1 MLSKITPNTF
11 HLLIAIILAILTT
24 GFLRLQLLNSP
35 PGSDSGFYTFN
46 AQYVYNA
53 LSNGE
58 TLKELALAL
67 YPMLT
72 SWVYGLDVNQYI
84 LLRLIDG
91 LVAIAASIVLFKV
104 VLKESGN
111 TVFTLILLAPLLVL
125 MNDPILIGSGF
136 KNSIWAAFL
145 PLFSALLIWQNS
157 TKHDKYSFYL
167 IGGLV
172 SLGVLLR
179 EPFLVFFILGS
190 IAILIGYGWRVL
202 LKYLIGSAL
211 LGFTVLGFIMML
223 RGWDVLDLVNSY
235 FRRMDGI
242 NTIGFKFPL
251 ALVKANWFIFT
262 TATISILYLVKSYL
276 SNKKIIKMQRVYFW
290 LAVALLP
297 LVEYYGK
304 LGLAYHFANCLP
316 GLAGLSALGWR
327 YITIQESKKTQLTLM
342 ILISLLSLMI
352 ILPTINKQI
361 VQNNRIFSLS
371 DASQWVK
378 ASDSFRSENMI
389 VRSQLI
395 SVAAK
400 VYGLSKENSTLAV
413 SGYWATLYPLTEL
426 LPPKNNLI
434 SKNYS
439 YNLSDLRGL
448 YLSLNSDQDKL
459 AKIIE
464 DYRPSIIVTS
474 PPSSAKWHGEAHI
487 SNIIKKTNLY
497 EKIAYVP
504 KKFSYEEYLSNE
516 IPFGADPHGSMEA
529 IIYRLKSF
537 K

>member
-1 MLSKITPNTF
+1 MIKKSY
-11 HLLIAIILAILTT
+11 HLIIAVTIAILTT
-24 GFLRLQLLNSP
+24 GFLRLQLF
-35 PGSDSGFYTFN
+35 SGLPEIDGGLYTFLS
-46 AQYVYNA
+46 QYFYYRLIDGEA
-53 LSNGE
+53 LKNM
-58 TLKELALAL
+58 TLHL

-104 VLKESGN
+104 ILKESGS
-111 TVFTLILLAPLLVL
+111 TVFTVILVSTLLII
-125 MNDPILIGSGF
+125 MNDIEIVAYGF

-157 TKHDKYSFYL
+157 TKEDKYSFYL

-172 SLGVLLR
+172 SFGVLLR
-179 EPFLVFFILGS
+179 EPFLVFFILGG

-202 LKYLIGSAL
+202 LKYLIGCAL
-211 LGFTVLGFIMML
+211 VGFTVLGFMLML
-223 RGWDVLDLVNSY
+223 RGWDVLDLVNAY
-235 FRRMDGI
+235 IRRGGSI

-251 ALVKANWFIFT
+251 AIIEANWFIFV
-262 TATISILYLVKSYL
+262 TATISSVYLVKSYL
-276 SNKKIIKMQRVYFW
+276 NNKKIINMQRVYFW
-290 LAVALLP
+290 LAVILIAFLEP
-297 LVEYYGK
+297 YFKIGFP
-304 LGLAYHFANCLP
+304 YHFANCLP

-389 VRSQLI
+389 VRSQYLI
-395 SVAAK
+395 AAAK
-400 VYGLSKENSTLAV
+400 IYELSRENSTLATTGLMSV
-413 SGYWATLYPLTEL
+413 LFPLTGL
-426 LPPKNNLI
+426 MPT
-434 SKNYS
+434 S
-439 YNLSDLRGL
+439 YKTHDL
-448 YLSLNSDQDKL
+448 DKL
-459 AKIIE
+459 FMKLNYDEDKLIKILEQHRPTIILSSQSHGNEKEEAIIIAIE
-464 DYRPSIIVTS
+464 
-474 PPSSAKWHGEAHI
+474 
-487 SNIIKKTNLY
+487 KTNLY
-497 EKIAYVP
+497 HKVGTIVGNKNLIYGW
-504 KKFSYEEYLSNE
+504 KFKQ
-516 IPFGADPHGSMEA
+516 PG
-529 IIYRLKSF
+529 IIYRLKDF

>member
-111 TVFTLILLAPLLVL
+111 TVFTLILASTLLII
-125 MNDPILIGSGF
+125 MNDVEIVMYGF
-136 KNSIWAAFL
+136 RNSIWAAFL

-179 EPFLVFFILGS
+179 EPFLTFFILAG

-389 VRSQLI
+389 VRSQYLI
-395 SVAAK
+395 AAAK
-400 VYGLSKENSTLAV
+400 IYEFSRENSTLATTGMMSV
-413 SGYWATLYPLTEL
+413 LFPLTGL
-426 LPPKNNLI
+426 MPT
-434 SKNYS
+434 S
-439 YNLSDLRGL
+439 YKTHDL
-448 YLSLNSDQDKL
+448 DKL
-459 AKIIE
+459 FIKLNYDEDKLIKMLEQHRPTIIL
-464 DYRPSIIVTS
+464 
-474 PPSSAKWHGEAHI
+474 SSQSHGNEKEKAI
-487 SNIIKKTNLY
+487 PIAIEKTNLY
-497 EKIAYVP
+497 HKIGTIVGNKNLTYGW
-504 KKFSYEEYLSNE
+504 KFKQ
-516 IPFGADPHGSMEA
+516 PG
-529 IIYRLKSF
+529 IIYRLKDF

>member
-1 MLSKITPNTF
+1 MFNKITPNTF

-24 GFLRLQLLNSP
+24 GFLRLQLLNGHPS
-35 PGSDSGFYTFN
+35 SDSGFYTFN
-46 AQYVYNA
+46 AQYVYNV

-72 SWVYGLDVNQYI
+72 SWVYGLDVNQYV

-104 VLKESGN
+104 VLKESSN
-111 TVFTLILLAPLLVL
+111 IVFTLILLAPLLVL

-157 TKHDKYSFYL
+157 TKDDKYAFYL

-235 FRRMDGI
+235 ISRGAIYKPFESSVADFFIFGSSYVI
-242 NTIGFKFPL
+242 KT
-251 ALVKANWFIFT
+251 NWFIFT
-262 TATISILYLVKSYL
+262 TATISILYLVKSYF
-276 SNKKIIKMQRVYFW
+276 SNKKIINMQRVYFW
-290 LAVALLP
+290 LAVILIAFLEP
-297 LVEYYGK
+297 YFK
-304 LGLAYHFANCLP
+304 LGFPYHFANCLP

-327 YITIQESKKTQLTLM
+327 YITIQESKKIQLILM
-342 ILISLLSLMI
+342 ILISILSLMI
-352 ILPTINKQI
+352 ILPTINKKI

-389 VRSQLI
+389 VRSQYLI
-395 SVAAK
+395 AAAK
-400 VYGLSKENSTLAV
+400 IYELSRENSTLATTGLMSV
-413 SGYWATLYPLTEL
+413 LFPLTGL
-426 LPPKNNLI
+426 MP
-434 SKNYS
+434 SS
-439 YNLSDLRGL
+439 YKTHDL
-448 YLSLNSDQDKL
+448 DKL
-459 AKIIE
+459 FMKLNYDEDKLIKILEQHRPTIILSSQSHGNEKEEAIIIAIE
-464 DYRPSIIVTS
+464 
-474 PPSSAKWHGEAHI
+474 
-487 SNIIKKTNLY
+487 KTNLY
-497 EKIAYVP
+497 HKVGTIVGNKNLIYGW
-504 KKFSYEEYLSNE
+504 KFKQ
-516 IPFGADPHGSMEA
+516 PG
-529 IIYRLKSF
+529 IIYRLKDF

>member
-223 RGWDVLDLVNSY
+223 RGWDVLNLVNAYIYGGNIYQPFESLVAEFFIFGSSY
-235 FRRMDGI
+235 VI
-242 NTIGFKFPL
+242 KT
-251 ALVKANWFIFT
+251 NWFIFT

-290 LAVALLP
+290 LAVILIPFLEP
-297 LVEYYGK
+297 YFKIGFP
-304 LGLAYHFANCLP
+304 YHFANCLP

-389 VRSQLI
+389 VRSQYLI
-395 SVAAK
+395 AAAK
-400 VYGLSKENSTLAV
+400 IYEFSRENSTLATTGMMSV
-413 SGYWATLYPLTEL
+413 LFPLTGL
-426 LPPKNNLI
+426 MPT
-434 SKNYS
+434 S
-439 YNLSDLRGL
+439 YKTHDL
-448 YLSLNSDQDKL
+448 DKL
-459 AKIIE
+459 FIKLNYDEDKLIKMLEQHRPTIIL
-464 DYRPSIIVTS
+464 
-474 PPSSAKWHGEAHI
+474 SSQSHGNEKEKAI
-487 SNIIKKTNLY
+487 PIAIEKTNLY
-497 EKIAYVP
+497 HKIGTIVGNKNLTYGW
-504 KKFSYEEYLSNE
+504 KFKQ
-516 IPFGADPHGSMEA
+516 PG
-529 IIYRLKSF
+529 IIYRLKDF